1 MSEGTAKKFMF
12 VNRSAPYGTIYALES
27 LEVVLISAAFDQ
39 DVSLAFVEDGVWQ
52 LRKGQ
57 QTKGIETKNF
67 SPTYRALEGYD
78 VEKLYVERESLEA
91 RGLSEDD
98 LIVDVTVLSSGEL
111 GRLMDE
117 QDRLRAAKL
126 EQLRDD
132 VREGIASGVSQPWSA
147 SKAKSEARAR
157 RARKAA

>member
-12 VNRSAPYGTIYALES
+12 VNRKAPYGTIYALES

-117 QDRLRAAKL
+117 QDVVL
-126 EQLRDD
+126 
-132 VREGIASGVSQPWSA
+132 SF
-147 SKAKSEARAR
+147 
-157 RARKAA
+157 